1 MTTMIG
7 IDPHKA
13 THTAVAINSDEQ
25 VLDEFTLQASKAQT
39 KRLRDWVGQFDDPEW
54 AIESARGLGYL
65 LAPTTRPGGR
75 TVFDVPPL
83 LASRVRVL
91 GSGRSQ
97 KNDPNDASSVAI
109 AALRSHR
116 VPRQELWVHGDDV
129 RHARGE
135 ALEPSPGASA
145 TVSRFVRLSTEVG
158 RRCPSSS
165 TGSTRSAS
173 ATAGRRSRSTA
184 RSSNWRWS
192 GPVEVI
198 GPPSGLTSDM
208 TFTTPTTTP
217 EPRLARQPAV
227 SGHRWRTG
235 TTPRPPA
242 PTFPPHPGGRQSMV
256 P

>member
-1 MTTMIG
+1 MNKCSTSSPFKPRRPRRNVYAIGWASSMTRSG
-7 IDPHKA
+7 RSSPPEASA
-13 THTAVAINSDEQ
+13 TSWPQQLVPAGE
-25 VLDEFTLQASKAQT
+25 
-39 KRLRDWVGQFDDPEW
+39 
-54 AIESARGLGYL
+54 
-65 LAPTTRPGGR
+65 

-217 EPRLARQPAV
+217 EPRLAGSRLSAAIAGEPGPRLDRPRRH
-227 SGHRWRTG
+227 SPRTLAG
-235 TTPRPPA
+235 DRVWSRNLTREVR
-242 PTFPPHPGGRQSMV
+242 HD
-256 P
+256 